1 MKRTTK
7 AKGLSVLMAAMMTMS
22 SFSAEAFAAEQ
33 DTADLI
39 VSQYQQEAG
48 YNLQEELFQVS
59 AQFWKAD
66 KDEVSM
72 SNGIIKSARF
82 ISGDGEMQV
91 YLDVQKLTVSMGGN
105 EISAYM
111 QGLQYKSG
119 NEENS
124 SASEYT
130 DAEVTARDQ
139 DGNIAQ
145 VKLVLPENT
154 GLTDIMLDSGMMGTQ
169 GARLYLDLEN
179 AKVQNVDKS
188 SLNAQIQSASEY
200 TASEYTDESFQNLQT
215 VLQAAKAV
223 AESPIAMQQEVS
235 DQSDALMAAVN
246 ALVKKASVADGNYTI
261 PVSVWHA
268 LAEQPSMGN
277 DAVIKTAD
285 LTVKDGKGI
294 LKLTLLPVD
303 LQGLKGYLG
312 WMKKVTADGTVD
324 AEVLSTFDVYDS
336 FNDKENGTDPQM
348 KGKAYPSSL
357 SFPVDINLNEMEI
370 QMYIPIMEGI
380 QSGSGTQNARL
391 RLDWTKLTP
400 VKEEEPA
407 VDFSALN
414 AKINSAR
421 AINNNNGIYTKSSFD
436 ALQNAIAK
444 AQAVA
449 GNKNSKQADVDQALQ
464 ELQNAVNGLV
474 KESPVPTA
482 TLALDKSNITLYTKG
497 STTATLKATV
507 TGSSQA
513 VTWKSSN
520 PAVVEVL
527 NGKLTAK
534 KAGTAVITATANG
547 ISKTC
552 TVTVK
557 APALKLSRSKA
568 TLYINGNKTITLK
581 AGVTGASSKV
591 TWKSADKKIA
601 VVKNGKVTA
610 KKTGT
615 VKIKATANGITKTCT
630 ITVKKQKLQIKS
642 SSIELKK
649 GEKVKIVA
657 KAVPSG
663 KITYTSNKKKVAAVT
678 SKGVVKAKKK
688 GTAKITVRCNGLKK
702 TVTIKVK

>member
-7 AKGLSVLMAAMMTMS
+7 AKSLSVLMAAMVAMS
-22 SFSAEAFAAEQ
+22 SFSVEAFAAGQ
-33 DTADLI
+33 DSADSI
-39 VSQYQQEAG
+39 VAQYQQAAANSVQADL
-48 YNLQEELFQVS
+48 YQVS
-59 AQFWKAD
+59 AAFWKAD

-72 SNGIIKSARF
+72 SNGIVKGARY
-82 ISGDGEMQV
+82 ILADGGMQL
-91 YLDVQKLTVSMGGN
+91 YLDVQKLIISMGGN

-111 QGLQYKSG
+111 QGLQYKTAREGSSS
-119 NEENS
+119 EES
-124 SASEYT
+124 YT
-130 DAEVTARDQ
+130 DAEVTAYDE

-145 VKLVLPENT
+145 VKLVLPENAE
-154 GLTDIMLDSGMMGTQ
+154 LTDIMLDSGMMGTQ
-169 GARLYLDLEN
+169 AARLYLDLEN
-179 AKVQNVDKS
+179 AEVQNVDKGG
-188 SLNAQIQSASEY
+188 LNDQILTASGY
-200 TASEYTDESFQNLQT
+200 TASDYTDESFQNLQT
-215 VLQAAKAV
+215 VLQAARAI
-223 AESPIAMQQEVS
+223 AESPIALQSEVS
-235 DQSDALMAAVN
+235 DQSDALAAAVK
-246 ALVKKASVADGNYTI
+246 ALVKKVAVADGNYTI
-261 PVSVWHA
+261 PVSMWHA
-268 LAEQPSMGN
+268 LTEQPSMGN
-277 DAVIKTAD
+277 DAIVSSAG
-285 LTVKDGKGI
+285 LTVKDGKGT
-294 LKLTLLPVD
+294 LNLTLIPLD

-312 WMKKVTADGTVD
+312 WMKKVTPDGTVD
-324 AEVLSTFDVYDS
+324 AEVLSSYDVYDS
-336 FNDKENGTDPQM
+336 FNDRENGTDPQM

-357 SFPVDINLNEMEI
+357 SLPVEINQNETEI
-370 QMYIPIMEGI
+370 QMYIPVMEGI
-380 QSGSGTQNARL
+380 QSGAGTQNARL

-414 AKINSAR
+414 AKLNSAR
-421 AINNNNGIYTKSSFD
+421 AIKNNGIYTKSSFD
-436 ALQNAIAK
+436 ALQSAIAK

-449 GNKNSKQADVDQALQ
+449 GNQNSKQADVDQALQ

-474 KESPVPTA
+474 KESPVPA
-482 TLALDKSNITLYTKG
+482 AALALDKSNITLYTKG
-497 STTATLKATV
+497 STTATLKAAV

-520 PAVVEVL
+520 TAVVEVL

-557 APALKLSRSKA
+557 APALKLSKSKA

-591 TWKSADKKIA
+591 TWKSANKKIA

-615 VKIKATANGITKTCT
+615 VKIKATANGITKTCM
-630 ITVKKQKLQIKS
+630 ITVKKQKLNLAAS
-642 SSIELKK
+642 ALELKK
-649 GEKVKIVA
+649 GKQVKISA

-663 KITYTSNKKKVAAVT
+663 KITYTTNKKKVATVT

-688 GTAKITVRCNGLKK
+688 GTAKITVQCNGLKK
-702 TVTIKVK
+702 TVTVKVK

>member
-7 AKGLSVLMAAMMTMS
+7 AKSLSVLMAAMVAMS
-22 SFSAEAFAAEQ
+22 SFSVEAFAAGQ
-33 DTADLI
+33 DSADSI
-39 VSQYQQEAG
+39 VAQYQQAAANSVQADL
-48 YNLQEELFQVS
+48 YQVS
-59 AQFWKAD
+59 AAFWKAD

-72 SNGIIKSARF
+72 SNGIIKGARY
-82 ISGDGEMQV
+82 ILADGGMQL
-91 YLDVQKLTVSMGGN
+91 YLDVQKLTISMGGN

-111 QGLQYKSG
+111 QGLQYKTAREGSSS
-119 NEENS
+119 EES
-124 SASEYT
+124 YT
-130 DAEVTARDQ
+130 DAEVTAYDE

-145 VKLVLPENT
+145 VKLVLPENAE
-154 GLTDIMLDSGMMGTQ
+154 LTDIMLDSGMMGTHA
-169 GARLYLDLEN
+169 ARLYLDLEN
-179 AKVQNVDKS
+179 AEVQNVDKGG
-188 SLNAQIQSASEY
+188 LNDQILTASGY
-200 TASEYTDESFQNLQT
+200 TASDYTDESFQNLQT
-215 VLQAAKAV
+215 VLQAARAI
-223 AESPIAMQQEVS
+223 AESPIALQSEVS
-235 DQSDALMAAVN
+235 DQSDALAAAVK
-246 ALVKKASVADGNYTI
+246 ALIKKVAVADGNYTI
-261 PVSVWHA
+261 PVSMWHA
-268 LAEQPSMGN
+268 LTEQPSMGN
-277 DAVIKTAD
+277 DAIVSSAG
-285 LTVKDGKGI
+285 LTVKDGKGT
-294 LKLTLLPVD
+294 LNLTLIPLD

-312 WMKKVTADGTVD
+312 WMKKVTPDGSVD
-324 AEVLSTFDVYDS
+324 AEVLSSYDVYDS

-357 SFPVDINLNEMEI
+357 SLPVEINQNETEI
-370 QMYIPIMEGI
+370 QMYIPVMEGI
-380 QSGSGTQNARL
+380 QSGAGTQNARL

-414 AKINSAR
+414 AKLNSAR
-421 AINNNNGIYTKSSFD
+421 AIKNNGIYTKSSFD
-436 ALQNAIAK
+436 ALQSAIAK

-449 GNKNSKQADVDQALQ
+449 GNQNSKQADVDQALR

-474 KESPVPTA
+474 KESPVPA
-482 TLALDKSNITLYTKG
+482 AALALDKSNITLYTKG
-497 STTATLKATV
+497 STTATLKAAV

-520 PAVVEVL
+520 TAVVEVL

-557 APALKLSRSKA
+557 APALKLSKSKA

-591 TWKSADKKIA
+591 TWKSANKKIA

-615 VKIKATANGITKTCT
+615 VKIKATANGITKTCM
-630 ITVKKQKLQIKS
+630 ITVKKQKLNLAAS
-642 SSIELKK
+642 ALELKK
-649 GEKVKIVA
+649 GKQVKIAA

-663 KITYTSNKKKVAAVT
+663 KITYTTNKKKVATVT
-678 SKGVVKAKKK
+678 GKGVVKAKKK
-688 GTAKITVRCNGLKK
+688 GTAKITVQCNGLKK
-702 TVTIKVK
+702 TVTVKVK

>member
-7 AKGLSVLMAAMMTMS
+7 AKSLSVLMAAMVAMS
-22 SFSAEAFAAEQ
+22 SFSVEAFAAGQ
-33 DTADLI
+33 DSADSI
-39 VSQYQQEAG
+39 VAQYQQAAANSVQADL
-48 YNLQEELFQVS
+48 YQVS
-59 AQFWKAD
+59 AAFWKAD

-72 SNGIIKSARF
+72 SNGIVKGARY
-82 ISGDGEMQV
+82 ILADGGMQL
-91 YLDVQKLTVSMGGN
+91 YLDVQKLTISMGGN

-111 QGLQYKSG
+111 QGLQYKTAREGSSS
-119 NEENS
+119 EES
-124 SASEYT
+124 YT
-130 DAEVTARDQ
+130 DAEVTAYDE

-145 VKLVLPENT
+145 VKLVLPENAE
-154 GLTDIMLDSGMMGTQ
+154 LTDIMLDSGMMGTQ
-169 GARLYLDLEN
+169 AARLYLDLEH
-179 AKVQNVDKS
+179 AEVQNVDKGG
-188 SLNAQIQSASEY
+188 LNDQILTASGY
-200 TASEYTDESFQNLQT
+200 TASDYTDESFQNLQT
-215 VLQAAKAV
+215 ALQAARAI
-223 AESPIAMQQEVS
+223 AESPIALQSEVS
-235 DQSDALMAAVN
+235 DQSEALAAAVK
-246 ALVKKASVADGNYTI
+246 ALVKKVAVADGNYTI
-261 PVSVWHA
+261 PVSMWHA
-268 LAEQPSMGN
+268 LTEQPSMGN
-277 DAVIKTAD
+277 DAIVSSAG
-285 LTVKDGKGI
+285 LTVKDGKGT
-294 LKLTLLPVD
+294 LNLTLIPLD

-312 WMKKVTADGTVD
+312 WMKKVTPDGTVD
-324 AEVLSTFDVYDS
+324 AEVLSSYDVYDS
-336 FNDKENGTDPQM
+336 FNDRENGTDPQM

-357 SFPVDINLNEMEI
+357 SLPVEINQNETEI
-370 QMYIPIMEGI
+370 QMYIPVMEGI
-380 QSGSGTQNARL
+380 QSGAGTQNARL

-414 AKINSAR
+414 AKLNSAR
-421 AINNNNGIYTKSSFD
+421 AIKNNGIYTKSSFD
-436 ALQNAIAK
+436 ALQSAIAK

-449 GNKNSKQADVDQALQ
+449 GNQNSKQADVDQALR

-474 KESPVPTA
+474 KESPVPA
-482 TLALDKSNITLYTKG
+482 AALALDKSNITLYTKG
-497 STTATLKATV
+497 STTATLKAAV

-520 PAVVEVL
+520 TAVVEVL

-557 APALKLSRSKA
+557 APALKLSKSKA

-591 TWKSADKKIA
+591 TWKSANKKIA

-615 VKIKATANGITKTCT
+615 VKIKATANGITKTCM
-630 ITVKKQKLQIKS
+630 ITVKKQKLNLAAS
-642 SSIELKK
+642 ALELKK
-649 GEKVKIVA
+649 GKQVKIAA

-663 KITYTSNKKKVAAVT
+663 KITYTTNKKKVATVT

-688 GTAKITVRCNGLKK
+688 GTAKITVQCNGLKK
-702 TVTIKVK
+702 TVTVKVK

>member
-7 AKGLSVLMAAMMTMS
+7 AKSLSVLMAAMVAMS
-22 SFSAEAFAAEQ
+22 SFSVEAFAAGQ
-33 DTADLI
+33 DSADSI
-39 VSQYQQEAG
+39 VAQYQQAAANSVQADL
-48 YNLQEELFQVS
+48 YQVS
-59 AQFWKAD
+59 AAFWKAD

-72 SNGIIKSARF
+72 SNGIVKGARY
-82 ISGDGEMQV
+82 ILADGGMQL
-91 YLDVQKLTVSMGGN
+91 YLDVQKLTISMGGN

-111 QGLQYKSG
+111 QGLQYKTAREGSSS
-119 NEENS
+119 EES
-124 SASEYT
+124 YT
-130 DAEVTARDQ
+130 DAEVTAYDE

-145 VKLVLPENT
+145 VKLVLPENAE
-154 GLTDIMLDSGMMGTQ
+154 LTDIMLDSGMMGTHA
-169 GARLYLDLEN
+169 ARLYLDLEN
-179 AKVQNVDKS
+179 AEVQNVDKGG
-188 SLNAQIQSASEY
+188 LNDQILTASGY
-200 TASEYTDESFQNLQT
+200 TASDYTDESFQNLQT
-215 VLQAAKAV
+215 VLQAARAI
-223 AESPIAMQQEVS
+223 AESPIALQSEVS
-235 DQSDALMAAVN
+235 DQSDALAAAVK
-246 ALVKKASVADGNYTI
+246 ALIKKVAVADGNYTI
-261 PVSVWHA
+261 PVSMWHA
-268 LAEQPSMGN
+268 LTEQPSMGN
-277 DAVIKTAD
+277 DAIVSSAG
-285 LTVKDGKGI
+285 LTVKDGKGT
-294 LKLTLLPVD
+294 LNLTLIPLD

-312 WMKKVTADGTVD
+312 WMKKVTPDGSVD
-324 AEVLSTFDVYDS
+324 AEVLSSYDVYDS

-357 SFPVDINLNEMEI
+357 SLPVEINQNETEI
-370 QMYIPIMEGI
+370 QMYIPVMEGI
-380 QSGSGTQNARL
+380 QSGAGTQNARL

-414 AKINSAR
+414 AKLNSAR
-421 AINNNNGIYTKSSFD
+421 AIKNNGIYTKSSFD
-436 ALQNAIAK
+436 ALQSAIAK

-449 GNKNSKQADVDQALQ
+449 GNQNSKQADVDQALR

-474 KESPVPTA
+474 KESPVPA
-482 TLALDKSNITLYTKG
+482 AALALDKSNITLYTKG
-497 STTATLKATV
+497 STTATLKAAV

-520 PAVVEVL
+520 TAVVEVL

-557 APALKLSRSKA
+557 APALKLSKSKA

-591 TWKSADKKIA
+591 TWKSANKKIA

-615 VKIKATANGITKTCT
+615 VKIKATANGITKTCM
-630 ITVKKQKLQIKS
+630 ITVKKQKLNLAAS
-642 SSIELKK
+642 ALELKK
-649 GEKVKIVA
+649 GKQVKIAA

-663 KITYTSNKKKVAAVT
+663 KITYTTNKKKVATVT
-678 SKGVVKAKKK
+678 GKGVVKAKKK
-688 GTAKITVRCNGLKK
+688 GTAKITVQCNGLKK
-702 TVTIKVK
+702 TVTVKVK